1 MSDSTLAF
9 KYFPQ
14 STWRPSG
21 FFAEFNSSQANTA
34 TQNQRALLIGQIL
47 AAGTAVVNVP
57 IMAYNQ
63 AIVNT
68 LCGVDS
74 MLALM
79 YAAYRAQDPFGE
91 VWILPLAD
99 NGAGVA
105 AAGSITFTGPAT
117 AAGTLPLYIMGVSV
131 PVAIASGDTAATIAT
146 NTIAAVTASIGTCI
160 LATSGGSG
168 VVTLTAPHKGLALND
183 VDIRLAYLG
192 PQNGEV
198 VPAGVVATIVALSGG
213 TTAPVLTTGLANL
226 GVQTF
231 DFIACP
237 YTDATSLNALQAFL
251 GDSAGRWA
259 AIEMLYGHVFS
270 AFRGTQSAR
279 ATFGISRND
288 QHCSV
293 LGYFDS
299 PTPAWIEAADFC
311 AVHAIRYKVNPAVGV
326 TGMALGLLPP
336 PVQNQDTPGERN
348 TLLYDGLSTF
358 TVDPAGVCRIDRSIT
373 TYQTNPSGQI
383 DNSYLNTNLLFQAMY
398 AARYLAVQITTQF
411 VDAGLILVQDGTPI
425 GPGSPATTP
434 SIILQSAIAIYAYL
448 ATIFVVQDVAGFA
461 ANATAASGQKG
472 QVLLYLPINFS
483 DQVIQVAALIQFKQT
498 T

>member
-1 MSDSTLAF
+1 MSGTLAF

-21 FFAEFNSSQANTA
+21 FFAEFNSAQANTA
-34 TQNQRALLIGQIL
+34 TQNQRALILGQIL
-47 AAGTAVVNVP
+47 AAGTAVPNVP
-57 IMAYNQ
+57 VLAYNQ
-63 AIVNT
+63 SLVNT

-74 MLALM
+74 MLALE

-91 VWILPLAD
+91 VWILPLVD
-99 NGAGVA
+99 NPGGVA
-105 AAGSITFTGPAT
+105 ATGSLTFTGTAT
-117 AAGTLPLYIMGVSV
+117 AAGTFPLYVMGVSV
-131 PVAIASGDTAATIAT
+131 PVPIAVGDTPTVQAASAIAAI
-146 NTIAAVTASIGTCI
+146 NASIGTC
-160 LATSGGSG
+160 LTASAGAAG
-168 VVTLTAPHKGLALND
+168 VVTLTSPHKGLALND
-183 VDIRLAYLG
+183 VDLRVAYLG
-192 PQNGEV
+192 AQNGEV
-198 VPAGVVATIVALSGG
+198 VPAGVAYTIAAMAGG
-213 TTAPVLTTGLANL
+213 TLAPVLTTALANL

-237 YTDATSLNALQAFL
+237 YTDAISLNALQAFL
-251 GDSAGRWA
+251 NDSAGRWS

-270 AFRGTQSAR
+270 AFRGTLGTR
-279 ATFGISRND
+279 ATFGTGRND
-288 QHCSV
+288 QHCSI

-299 PTPAWIEAADFC
+299 PTPAWLEAADWC
-311 AVHAIRYKVNPAVGV
+311 AVHAIRFKVNPAVGV
-326 TGMALGLLPP
+326 TGMALGLQAP
-336 PVQNQDTPGERN
+336 PVPSQDTPGARN
-348 TLLYDGLSTF
+348 TMLYDGLSTF

-383 DNSYLNTNLLFQAMY
+383 DNSYLSTNLLFQAMY

-448 ATIFVVQDVAGFA
+448 CTIFVVQDVQSFA
-461 ANATAASGQKG
+461 ANATASLGTKG

-483 DQVIQVAALIQFKQT
+483 DQVVSVAALIQFKQT